1 MQMRRAAL
9 IAAVLAPWLACA
21 ETLLP
26 VATDLQQLAAESIRL
41 NAPIVLLFST
51 PGCPYCREVRRN
63 YLVPRSADLAPATRM
78 LLCEIDIT
86 SSERLVDFEGRATT
100 QAHFASGLGVRVVP
114 VVMAFDRRGQP
125 VGEPLVG
132 LDRSGFY
139 EAYLQ
144 KLIDGAR
151 QQVSR

>member
-1 MQMRRAAL
+1 
-9 IAAVLAPWLACA
+9 
-21 ETLLP
+21 
-26 VATDLQQLAAESIRL
+26 
-41 NAPIVLLFST
+41 
-51 PGCPYCREVRRN
+51 
-63 YLVPRSADLAPATRM
+63 M
-78 LLCEIDIT
+78 LLREIDIT